1 MLAMMRERGYA
12 VNKRNRDME
21 KGTSSDGSPQEGE
34 DYVMLRDF
42 ETGKMMPVPRA
53 KGGRI

>member
-12 VNKRNRDME
+12 VNKRNREME
-21 KGTSSDGSPQEGE
+21 KGTSFDGSPQEGE